1 MMNSN
6 ILSTLCE
13 TYPIIKKFLP
23 KYEFKFFGF
32 EGDKQQTLFF
42 NNKEHKIIQII
53 KKDSYNNKIQ
63 ISHIDNNENYFR
75 DDNGPEIININEHN
89 RYNRSDLNVCYGY
102 GKLNSFKYHNC
113 SGPAQKRFDLTTGKH
128 LQSVH
133 LINDL
138 YSRFDG
144 PYIITNTLKTI
155 DTFIIASWAIN
166 GQDITYRFP
175 IVFKDKLYY
184 KPNIS
189 CYEGVF
195 QNETFKSLDDLVIIK
210 NHNNHLIN
218 QALIL
223 ETSLFNREYGKYISE
238 LFKQNKIGA

>member
-6 ILSTLCE
+6 ALSTLNNYCE
-13 TYPIIKKFLP
+13 LYPIIKKFLP

-53 KKDSYNNKIQ
+53 KKDSYDNKIQ

-75 DDNGPEIININEHN
+75 DDDGPENIEINHSYLHLNYGCGSFGNFKSHN
-89 RYNRSDLNVCYGY
+89 Y
-102 GKLNSFKYHNC
+102 K
-113 SGPAQKRFDLTTGKH
+113 GPAEKRFILDKKEA
-128 LQSVH
+128 S
-133 LINDL
+133 N
-138 YSRFDG
+138 YN
-144 PYIITNTLKTI
+144 Y
-155 DTFIIASWAIN
+155 FIWAIN
-166 GQDITYRFP
+166 SINITNKWP
-175 IVFKDKLYY
+175 IVLKDKLYY
-184 KPNIS
+184 QPQIYCDLDLLS
-189 CYEGVF
+189 
-195 QNETFKSLDDLVIIK
+195 NETFKSLDDLVIIK